1 MPPNTGTHIDAE
13 SAQPSQSEEARP
25 RPLRR
30 WLGRLLPLLV
40 SAFFLWLVFR
50 RVEWARLQQAFSDI
64 SYPLLP
70 AVILVYLAGF
80 LPRAQKW
87 RLILHKLKPVPLGAC
102 LGYSFV
108 GCAGNAVLPARLGEV
123 VRAYICGRREE
134 VAATSV
140 LSTIVL
146 ERVLEVLSLMLL
158 FGFTVWATGQ
168 GALKSWA
175 LAGLAVTCGVVAVIF
190 IMQQRGD
197 WLLKLAGFIP
207 WQGPRESVTVL
218 AQRFLEGLAV
228 VRDPKRLLLVL
239 ALGLLVYCIE
249 GGGYWLLAQAM
260 GLKVS
265 YLQSLFVL
273 CFIFVGM
280 LIPATVGNIGPL
292 QYFCVL
298 GFGFFGVH
306 EEPALIYS
314 VFLNA
319 ILYVPALIGFMYL
332 ARYGFTLGGLR
343 KQASLARGMGPK
355 GQEEN
360 P

>member
-1 MPPNTGTHIDAE
+1 MPPNPDQHIGQPA
-13 SAQPSQSEEARP
+13 SGQAAASPSQA
-25 RPLRR
+25 LRR
-30 WLGRLLPLLV
+30 WLGRLLPLAI
-40 SAFFLWLVFR
+40 SIFFLWLVIR
-50 RVEWARLQQAFSDI
+50 RVELARLQEALRQI

-70 AVILVYLAGF
+70 AVLLVYLLGF
-80 LPRAQKW
+80 IPRAQKW
-87 RLILHKLKPVPLGAC
+87 RLILHKLKPVSLGAC

-134 VAATSV
+134 MAATSV

-168 GALKSWA
+168 GALRSWA
-175 LAGLAVTCGVVAVIF
+175 LAGLGVICAVVVFIFLVQRKGV
-190 IMQQRGD
+190 
-197 WLLKLAGFIP
+197 WLLKLTGLIP
-207 WQGPRESVTVL
+207 WAGVRERVSGL

-228 VRDPKRLLLVL
+228 VRDPARLFTVLVL
-239 ALGLLVYCIE
+239 GLVVYCIE
-249 GGGYWLLAQAM
+249 GGSYWLLAHAM
-260 GLKVS
+260 GLDVS

-298 GFGFFGVH
+298 GFGFFGVN
-306 EEPALIYS
+306 EAPALIYG

-319 ILYVPALIGFMYL
+319 ILYVPALIGFIYL

-343 KQASLARGMGPK
+343 NQAPLAAGIGRK
-355 GQEEN
+355 GQEDK

>member
-1 MPPNTGTHIDAE
+1 LAI
-13 SAQPSQSEEARP
+13 S
-25 RPLRR
+25 L
-30 WLGRLLPLLV
+30 
-40 SAFFLWLVFR
+40 FFLWLVFR
-50 RVEWARLQQAFSDI
+50 RVEWARLQQALSEI
-64 SYPLLP
+64 SYPILP
-70 AVILVYLAGF
+70 LVILVYLAGF

-87 RLILHKLKPVPLGAC
+87 RLILHKLKAVPLGAC

-168 GALKSWA
+168 GALSSWA
-175 LAGLAVTCGVVAVIF
+175 LMGLAAVCAVVVLIF
-190 IMQQRGD
+190 LMQKRGA
-197 WLLKLAGFIP
+197 WLLKLTGLIP
-207 WQGPRESVTVL
+207 WLGLRERATGL

-228 VRDPKRLLLVL
+228 VRDPARLLLVL
-239 ALGLLVYCIE
+239 VLGLLVYCIE
-249 GGGYWLLAQAM
+249 GGSYWLLAKAM
-260 GLKVS
+260 GLQVS

-298 GFGFFGVH
+298 GFGFFGVK

-343 KQASLARGMGPK
+343 KQAPLAAGLK
-355 GQEEN
+355 QEEKS
-360 P
+360 

>member
-1 MPPNTGTHIDAE
+1 MPPNKETHIGAE
-13 SAQPSQSEEARP
+13 AVQQAQAGKSLSQQ
-25 RPLRR
+25 LRR
-30 WLGRLLPLLV
+30 WLGRLLPLLI

-50 RVEWARLQQAFSDI
+50 RVEWARLEQAFSEI
-64 SYPLLP
+64 SYLLLP
-70 AVILVYLAGF
+70 VVVLVYLAGF
-80 LPRAQKW
+80 IPRAQKW

-123 VRAYICGRREE
+123 VRAYICGRREN

-175 LAGLAVTCGVVAVIF
+175 LLGLALICGVLVLIF
-190 IMQQRGD
+190 IMQKRGA
-197 WLLKLAGFIP
+197 WLLKLAGLIP
-207 WQGPRESVTVL
+207 WQGPREGVVNL
-218 AQRFLEGLAV
+218 AELFLQGLAV
-228 VRDPKRLLLVL
+228 VRDPKRLLLIL

-249 GGGYWLLAQAM
+249 GGAYWLLAQAM

-298 GFGFFGVH
+298 GFGFFGIS

-319 ILYVPALIGFMYL
+319 ILYVPALIGFLYL
-332 ARYGFTLGGLR
+332 THYGFTLSGL
-343 KQASLARGMGPK
+343 KNQATSATRI
-355 GQEEN
+355 GQEGQGETS
-360 P
+360 

>member
-1 MPPNTGTHIDAE
+1 M
-13 SAQPSQSEEARP
+13 
-25 RPLRR
+25 
-30 WLGRLLPLLV
+30 
-40 SAFFLWLVFR
+40 
-50 RVEWARLQQAFSDI
+50 
-64 SYPLLP
+64 LP

-80 LPRAQKW
+80 IPRAQKW
-87 RLILHKLKPVPLGAC
+87 RLILHKLKPVSLGAC

-108 GCAGNAVLPARLGEV
+108 GCSGNAVLPARLGEV

-168 GALKSWA
+168 GALRSWA
-175 LAGLAVTCGVVAVIF
+175 LAGLAIICAMVVLIF
-190 IMQQRGD
+190 VMQKRGD
-197 WLLKLAGFIP
+197 WLLKLVGLIP
-207 WQGPRESVTVL
+207 WAGLRERVSDL
-218 AQRFLEGLAV
+218 ARHFLEGLAV
-228 VRDPKRLLLVL
+228 VRDPARLLMVLVL
-239 ALGLLVYCIE
+239 GLVVYCIE
-249 GGGYWLLAQAM
+249 GGSYWLLAQAM
-260 GLKVS
+260 GLDVS

-298 GFGFFGVH
+298 GFGFFGVQ
-306 EEPALIYS
+306 EAPALIYS

-319 ILYVPALIGFMYL
+319 ILYVPALIGFIYL
-332 ARYGFTLGGLR
+332 ARYGFTLGSLR
-343 KQASLARGMGPK
+343 NRPQWPPG
-355 GQEEN
+355 
-360 P
+360 